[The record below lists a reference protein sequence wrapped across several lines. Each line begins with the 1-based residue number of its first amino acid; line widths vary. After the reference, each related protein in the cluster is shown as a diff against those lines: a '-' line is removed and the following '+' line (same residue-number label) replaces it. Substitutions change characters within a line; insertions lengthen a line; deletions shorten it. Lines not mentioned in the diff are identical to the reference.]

1 MEHSKK
7 YRLIANRLIRTLPEF
22 ADIKA
27 TKVKIAYLSSLE
39 EKKRNKRTIFA
50 DCNLVSER
58 YSWCCPYD
66 FFIVVYEPNVVG
78 FSEKQ
83 LETLL
88 RHELHHVGIDFE
100 KDETGFY
107 VVPHDVEEFWDIID
121 DVGLR
126 WCEMDAY
133 KETTG

>member
-7 YRLIANRLIRTLPEF
+7 YRLMANKLIRTLPEF

-27 TKVKIAYLSSLE
+27 AKVKIAYLSSLE

-50 DCNLVSER
+50 DCNLVSDR

-88 RHELHHVGIDFE
+88 RQWEQQQVTFLTVMQSQVFL
-100 KDETGFY
+100 
-107 VVPHDVEEFWDIID
+107 VSSSS
-121 DVGLR
+121 
-126 WCEMDAY
+126 
-133 KETTG
+133 

>member
-7 YRLIANRLIRTLPEF
+7 YRLMANKLIRTLPEF

-27 TKVKIAYLSSLE
+27 AKVKIAYLSSLE

-50 DCNLVSER
+50 DCNLVSDR

-88 RHELHHVGIDFE
+88 RHERIMWGLILRKTKQASTLCRMMWKNFGILLMM
-100 KDETGFY
+100 
-107 VVPHDVEEFWDIID
+107 WD
-121 DVGLR
+121 
-126 WCEMDAY
+126 
-133 KETTG
+133 

>member
-7 YRLIANRLIRTLPEF
+7 YRLMANKLIRTLPEF

-27 TKVKIAYLSSLE
+27 AKVKIAYLSSL
-39 EKKRNKRTIFA
+39 
-50 DCNLVSER
+50 
-58 YSWCCPYD
+58 
-66 FFIVVYEPNVVG
+66 VYEPNVVG

-83 LETLL
+83 METLL

-121 DVGLR
+121 DV
-126 WCEMDAY
+126 
-133 KETTG
+133 